1 MEHDTYKGVSKMW
14 KKCKCGIEL
23 EKSKNSLFESLY
35 TAMAWWGGEGDAR
48 IVLSAP
54 RNPRI
59 VSFRAVDGQLAA
71 PLRASA
77 I

>member
-1 MEHDTYKGVSKMW
+1 MR
-14 KKCKCGIEL
+14 KKFNYGIDL
-23 EKSKNSLFESLY
+23 EKSKNPFFESLY

-77 I
+77 G

>member
-1 MEHDTYKGVSKMW
+1 MR
-14 KKCKCGIEL
+14 KKCNCGIEL
-23 EKSKNSLFESLY
+23 EKSKFLFLSLY
-35 TAMAWWGGEGDAR
+35 TAMAWWGGEGDAC

-54 RNPRI
+54 RNPQI

-71 PLRASA
+71 PLGASA